1 MLMEVTYADGGITAI
16 FNGRSYRIDR
26 RTGYY
31 LAANRENGK
40 RKRLHIAVWES
51 HNGPVPEGHRIHH
64 IDRNKAN
71 NEIENLQ
78 CLTASEHNRIHAALM
93 TDERREQLRRNLIE
107 NAVPRSKAWHRSD
120 EGREWH
126 REHGIECFRDREPM
140 EYVCTNC
147 GKTFES
153 KKRYSDGQN
162 RFCGNN
168 CRAAYRRKTG
178 VDDIEIVCEV
188 CGCVFKAN
196 KYDKRTKC
204 RECTRKRK

>member
-1 MLMEVTYADGGITAI
+1 MLMEVTYIDGGITAI

-31 LAANRENGK
+31 MAANRENGK
-40 RKRLHIAVWES
+40 
-51 HNGPVPEGHRIHH
+51 
-64 IDRNKAN
+64 
-71 NEIENLQ
+71 
-78 CLTASEHNRIHAALM
+78 
-93 TDERREQLRRNLIE
+93 RREQLRRNLIE
-107 NAVPRSKAWHRSD
+107 KAVPRSKAWHRSD

-204 RECTRKRK
+204 RECARKRK